1 MQHLWLS
8 SYKFSNVFVAIQHP
22 WNGLFC
28 GVSRPFLL
36 QIWLKFAEISIR
48 GTSLIRQIQLPN
60 NLSKLSVSAETRH
73 TQSWWFWSI
82 LRPNLPSENPKY
94 CQKHIAVV
102 SFISAAFVVVN
113 LKIWKCLRDDAAS
126 MNWPL
131 LRSFWALSP
140 ANMSRICW
148 NFDLRYVF
156 HKTKTVS
163 KQSFK
168 IKCLSGNKTYPKL
181 MVLVHFRAHFPPEN
195 PKYCQKP
202 NFFPETA
209 SLWLSNNTSPRSQ
222 INHRILIK
230 LIKKTHFFWPNMDFL
245 R

>member
-1 MQHLWLS
+1 M
-8 SYKFSNVFVAIQHP
+8 QHP

-28 GVSRPFLL
+28 GASRPFLL
-36 QIWLKFAEISIR
+36 QIWLKFAEILIR

-82 LRPNLPSENPKY
+82 LRPNLPPENPKY
-94 CQKHIAVV
+94 CQKHIIVV
-102 SFISAAFVVVN
+102 SFFSAAFVVVN
-113 LKIWKCLRDDAAS
+113 LKIWKCFRDDAAS

-156 HKTKTVS
+156 HKIKTVS

-181 MVLVHFRAHFPPEN
+181 MVLVHFCAQF
-195 PKYCQKP
+195 
-202 NFFPETA
+202 
-209 SLWLSNNTSPRSQ
+209 SPRKRKMLPKTKFFSK
-222 INHRILIK
+222 NCILMNI
-230 LIKKTHFFWPNMDFL
+230 